1 MDKIE
6 TVTIEPPKG
15 FIRLNLKEIWRYRE
29 LLYILIW
36 RNLKIRYKQTIVGIG
51 WVIFQPLFS
60 MIIFTIFFGKLAK
73 ISSGDLPYPIFVY
86 AALIF
91 WNYFN
96 AALFGANGSLVES
109 QNLIKKIY
117 FPRLIIP
124 LSTAVTPVV
133 DFVLVFIIFFGLM
146 AYYQITP
153 HFLGI
158 VLVPLLLLN
167 CFMSATG
174 LGLLFAS
181 VNVRYRDVQILLTFL
196 LQILFFITPIVY
208 PIELV
213 PEAFRWIVNI
223 NPIAVTIMVFRS
235 SLFGT
240 SAIDWQLLGISLAAG
255 FILLILGLWYFKRS
269 EQYFADEL

>member
-73 ISSGDLPYPIFVY
+73 ISSGDLPYPIFVF

-213 PEAFRWIVNI
+213 
-223 NPIAVTIMVFRS
+223 
-235 SLFGT
+235 
-240 SAIDWQLLGISLAAG
+240 
-255 FILLILGLWYFKRS
+255 
-269 EQYFADEL
+269 